1 MLACLD
7 GLQDRL
13 ERPGVGDRL
22 DIAGQFDL
30 KAGQLA
36 LERIQACCDRC
47 GGLLQLG
54 ATLDELA
61 RAGAQ
66 RMIAAALQLEVEAYV
81 TRLSVAR
88 DEAGHALVVRN
99 GTARPRP
106 VTTGVGPVTIVAPRV
121 NDRRVVAGVRQKFT
135 SAILPPYVR
144 RSPRVESVL
153 PLLYLHGLSSGDFRE
168 ALPALLGPEAAG
180 LSSSA
185 ILRLTKAW
193 TAEYEAFR
201 HRDLADRDYIYLW
214 ADGVHF
220 TIRLE
225 EERLCTLVVIGVRP
239 DGTKEVVALEDG
251 YRESAESWR
260 TLLRD
265 LKRRGLRAPVLAI
278 GDGALGFWRP
288 CATSG
293 GTAEQRCWVHRI
305 ANVLDKLPR
314 SLQPRAK
321 QALHEIMYAE
331 TRAAA
336 ERELT
341 RFTQAY
347 GRKYPKAVASLTVD
361 QDRLLAYF
369 DYPADHWKHP
379 RTTNPIESTFA
390 TVRLREGVTKG
401 AGSRTAGLVMAFKL
415 LLVAEGHWR
424 RIDAAELV
432 PLVRAG
438 VRFEDGIQ
446 SEPQKTRKK
455 APPDL
460 AQSTTLDNSSQYR
473 GGLRRSQ

>member
-1 MLACLD
+1 MLKVITPTAD
-7 GLQDRL
+7 AAAVDEAPAVRS
-13 ERPGVGDRL
+13 
-22 DIAGQFDL
+22 
-30 KAGQLA
+30 
-36 LERIQACCDRC
+36 
-47 GGLLQLG
+47 
-54 ATLDELA
+54 TLDDLA

-66 RMIAAALQLEVEAYV
+66 RMIATALQLEVEEY
-81 TRLSVAR
+81 VAR
-88 DEAGHALVVRN
+88 FRTERDGAGHAVVVRN
-99 GTARPRP
+99 GTARARP
-106 VTTGVGPVTIVAPRV
+106 VTTGVGPLTIAAPRV

-201 HRDLADRDYIYLW
+201 RRDLAARDYVYLW

-265 LKRRGLRAPVLAI
+265 LKQRGLRAPVLAI
-278 GDGALGFWRP
+278 GDGALGFWAAVRDVWP
-288 CATSG
+288 E
-293 GTAEQRCWVHRI
+293 TAEQRCWVHRI

-321 QALHEIMYAE
+321 QTLHEIMYAE
-331 TRAAA
+331 TRAVA
-336 ERELT
+336 EREIT

-347 GRKYPKAVASLTVD
+347 GTKYPKAVASLTVD

-369 DYPADHWKHP
+369 DYPADHWKHL

-415 LLVAEGHWR
+415 LQVAAGHWR
-424 RIDAAELV
+424 RLHAAELV

-438 VRFEDGIQ
+438 VSFEDGVQI
-446 SEPQKTRKK
+446 EPQTKRKK
-455 APPDL
+455 AV
-460 AQSTTLDNSSQYR
+460 A
-473 GGLRRSQ
+473 